1 MLYNILKQCSPA
13 ELEAMD
19 DQEIPDDVKA
29 KMVAEGA
36 VMGTDDVSA
45 GAETNGEKLKRKLQL
60 KNKI

>member
-29 KMVAEGA
+29 KMVAEG
-36 VMGTDDVSA
+36 VVGTDDG
-45 GAETNGEKLKRKLQL
+45 GAEASGDKNKRKLQL
-60 KNKI
+60 RNKI